1 MMPHS
6 VNNNALM
13 QLELPGMRTEW
24 AELWYICGSCK
35 GGNRIKSSMR
45 ENWFLVMFHF
55 QTMCCCI
62 GGTSRG
68 SGGIWRC
75 FAAAVQSMFG
85 GSDLGVLDISCRRT
99 EMCDYGLL
107 VLSRYVEQCEGR
119 HTPISVLSEE
129 NRVEVFQILTPARCD
144 DVSRLSQLNIC
155 AKHLKLTNE
164 VLKSL
169 KKKVKC
175 QLEVCDKKKDRS
187 VTAQQSWAIFQKTH
201 THVLP
206 GSPICWAH
214 RHEVNRPPERGE
226 GGGGSPGRTSLA

>member
-1 MMPHS
+1 
-6 VNNNALM
+6 
-13 QLELPGMRTEW
+13 
-24 AELWYICGSCK
+24 
-35 GGNRIKSSMR
+35 
-45 ENWFLVMFHF
+45 
-55 QTMCCCI
+55 
-62 GGTSRG
+62 
-68 SGGIWRC
+68 
-75 FAAAVQSMFG
+75 
-85 GSDLGVLDISCRRT
+85 
-99 EMCDYGLL
+99 MCDYGLL

-214 RHEVNRPPERGE
+214 RREVNRWIADFGDEGGVH
-226 GGGGSPGRTSLA
+226 GGGGLEEKKLPLQGDEEEKGDALVAGVEEEQADAIVDQQGGRVEVAAVSKKRKALLRWKIEKNMWN

>member
-55 QTMCCCI
+55 QTVCCCI

-75 FAAAVQSMFG
+75 FAAAGQSMCG
-85 GSDLGVLDISCRRT
+85 GSNLVVLDIKCRRT
-99 EMCDYGLL
+99 KMCDYGLL
-107 VLSRYVEQCEGR
+107 LVAASDNWFSLVPFSLQCQW
-119 HTPISVLSEE
+119 PLPQIYSVLYPVKGIRASCALVGG
-129 NRVEVFQILTPARCD
+129 RPGTLVTLFQWTRGKGQILHPAG
-144 DVSRLSQLNIC
+144 
-155 AKHLKLTNE
+155 
-164 VLKSL
+164 
-169 KKKVKC
+169 VKF
-175 QLEVCDKKKDRS
+175 VWRRS
-187 VTAQQSWAIFQKTH
+187 KPDWYKI
-201 THVLP
+201 
-206 GSPICWAH
+206 
-214 RHEVNRPPERGE
+214 
-226 GGGGSPGRTSLA
+226 